1 VTRARCRTVPAV
13 RRHALRRRALLNAG
27 EGGPSIG
34 PTELS
39 PASHLCVSRAEV
51 SAAGGRVGIRAAG
64 ARSVEG
70 MEPRDGGAGREV
82 AARRGTK

>member
-1 VTRARCRTVPAV
+1 VTPRPLSNRPCGAAPCAV
-13 RRHALRRRALLNAG
+13 TKGNVERRRGRAVDRPDRA
-27 EGGPSIG
+27 
-34 PTELS
+34 S
-39 PASHLCVSRAEV
+39 PASIPCVSRAEV

-70 MEPRDGGAGREV
+70 IEPGDGGAGREV